1 MKKKKNIRKW
11 LYNIAILFFLGVMVY
26 AACNLIPLLI
36 QDHQDNETQK
46 EWESLV
52 LREPNEEEQQE
63 IDGEEEDQEP
73 VSVVL
78 SPDWNALQS
87 TNPDIVGWIYIPD
100 TVINYPIVQGSDND
114 YYLDHSSMNNTNT
127 IGSIFLDAAAS
138 ADFTDLNTIVYGHS
152 VTQSNAMFT
161 QLALFED
168 QSFFESHR
176 YIYILTLS
184 QNYRCE
190 IMALTKTKSDS
201 FLYQIGFAPNHYWTD
216 YLDQM
221 MAEAMYTHDVG
232 EISENDRVVMLSTCD
247 LDYGVGSEYRILLHA
262 RLQNFDGVIRYEQ

>member
-176 YIYILTLS
+176 YIYILRRPSRIRSSIRSASRPT
-184 QNYRCE
+184 
-190 IMALTKTKSDS
+190 T
-201 FLYQIGFAPNHYWTD
+201 IGPI
-216 YLDQM
+216 
-221 MAEAMYTHDVG
+221 
-232 EISENDRVVMLSTCD
+232 IS
-247 LDYGVGSEYRILLHA
+247 
-262 RLQNFDGVIRYEQ
+262 IR

>member
-1 MKKKKNIRKW
+1 MEKKKNIRKW
-11 LYNIAILFFLGVMVY
+11 LYNIAILFFLGVMIF

-36 QDHQDNETQK
+36 QDHQDNETRK
-46 EWESLV
+46 EWDSMV
-52 LREPNEEEQQE
+52 LKKQDQEEQDGTEEEE
-63 IDGEEEDQEP
+63 SSEP
-73 VSVVL
+73 VVL
-78 SPDWNALQS
+78 DPDWASLQS
-87 TNPDIVGWIYIPD
+87 TNPDIVGWIYIPN
-100 TVINYPIVQGSDND
+100 TVINYPIVQGSDNE
-114 YYLDHSSMNNTNT
+114 YYLDHSSMRNVNT

-138 ADFTDLNTIVYGHS
+138 SDFSDLNTIIYGHS
-152 VTQSNAMFT
+152 VAQSDAMFT
-161 QLALFED
+161 QLAFFED

-176 YIYILTLS
+176 YVYLLTPK

-201 FLYQIGFAPNHYWTD
+201 FHYQIGFAPNHYWTE
-216 YLDQM
+216 YLDQV

-232 EISENDRVVMLSTCD
+232 EISENDRVIMLSTCD

>member
-176 YIYILTLS
+176 YIYIPYAFTELPL
-184 QNYRCE
+184 
-190 IMALTKTKSDS
+190 
-201 FLYQIGFAPNHYWTD
+201 
-216 YLDQM
+216 
-221 MAEAMYTHDVG
+221 
-232 EISENDRVVMLSTCD
+232 
-247 LDYGVGSEYRILLHA
+247 
-262 RLQNFDGVIRYEQ
+262 